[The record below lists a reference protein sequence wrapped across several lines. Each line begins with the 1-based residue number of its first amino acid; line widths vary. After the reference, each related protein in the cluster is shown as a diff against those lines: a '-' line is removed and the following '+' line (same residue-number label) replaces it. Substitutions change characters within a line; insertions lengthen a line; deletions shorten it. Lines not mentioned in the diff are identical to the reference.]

1 MARPLEKISDVNDEK
16 ELWKV
21 AVKIHH
27 KWSVISNNKEHFE
40 MVVYDSEGSDIHVI
54 VPPVYRQN
62 FDSVFVVNDTYTI
75 ANFQVQLNDLLFKPS
90 AHKYLLKFTGGTKVG
105 DRNVHQI
112 QEKACR
118 LTPFLDILTGKWN
131 KDQLLDVI
139 GVVDEIGY
147 TQVQVGSKKQ
157 QVNFVIR
164 DLRFKQQHYH
174 GYVMGGVSG
183 AVYELRKYPLSVT
196 NTYNVTKLTI
206 NEDVETIKQ
215 FAKML
220 TQDTIVAV
228 SGLLSH
234 QSQGRSQNSY
244 SSRQSPTQKLLSN
257 AVLLPLEQIV
267 KLKDT
272 TFCATVATIAKIV
285 ASKYGWYYQ
294 ACHECPNKVTGDSP
308 PYKCVKG
315 HETETA
321 IFRYKI
327 EVGVLHAGT
336 KCKFVLWDKESEDLL
351 EVSAAHMRE
360 TMFQAGIFDPL
371 DYPLTLDKL
380 LNQELAFKVKWQP
393 NWSNCSVI
401 MLVKDKPVVDQLKSE
416 WVEATTVNSQ
426 QLSAPVNHIK
436 ESVDE
441 AVPID
446 DSDIVTDPEITSKL
460 HGEPVTPTAKRQSP
474 DPSIESTS
482 HATHN
487 EGDLSSTKLKK
498 PARITR
504 KLVKIEK

>member
-1 MARPLEKISDVNDEK
+1 MARPLEKIADVNDEK

-21 AVKIHH
+21 DVKIHH

-40 MVVYDSEGSDIHVI
+40 MVVYDSEYILFWKVKIGLLGGVNDEDFGSDIHVI
-54 VPPVYRQN
+54 VPPVYRQS
-62 FDSVFVVNDTYTI
+62 FDSLFVVNDTYTI

-112 QEKACR
+112 QEKAWR

-147 TQVQVGSKKQ
+147 TQAQVGSKKQ

-164 DLRFKQQHYH
+164 DLRLKFIN
-174 GYVMGGVSG
+174 YVERQVDTAIP
-183 AVYELRKYPLSVT
+183 AVILIQYAKVKEAFGKYALSVT
-196 NTYNVTKLTI
+196 NTYNVTKVAI
-206 NEDVETIKQ
+206 NEDMETIKQ

-220 TQDTIVAV
+220 TQDTIM
-228 SGLLSH
+228 
-234 QSQGRSQNSY
+234 
-244 SSRQSPTQKLLSN
+244 
-257 AVLLPLEQIV
+257 
-267 KLKDT
+267 T
-272 TFCATVATIAKIV
+272 TFCATVATITKIF

-294 ACHECPNKVTGDSP
+294 ACHECPNKVTGDKP

-315 HETETA
+315 HDTETP

-336 KCKFVLWDKESEDLL
+336 KCKFVLWDKESEELL
-351 EVSAAHMRE
+351 EVSAAHLRE
-360 TMFQAGIFDPL
+360 TMFQAGIFNPL
-371 DYPLTLDKL
+371 DFPLALDKL
-380 LNQELAFKVKWQP
+380 LDQELAFKVKWQP
-393 NWSNCSVI
+393 DWSNCSVI
-401 MLVKDKPVVDQLKSE
+401 MLVKDKPIVDQLKAE
-416 WVEATTVNSQ
+416 WVDATAVSSQ
-426 QLSAPVNHIK
+426 QLNAPVNHVK

-441 AVPID
+441 DVPVD

-460 HGEPVTPTAKRQSP
+460 HGEPVTPTANRQNP
-474 DPSIESTS
+474 DPSIEFTS
-482 HATHN
+482 HATHS

-498 PARITR
+498 STRITR

>member
-1 MARPLEKISDVNDEK
+1 MARPLEKISDINDEK

-62 FDSVFVVNDTYTI
+62 FDSLFVVHDTYTI

-164 DLRFKQQHYH
+164 DLSNNTITVTLWEAYALQFINYVEQQVDTAIPVVIMIQYAKVKEAF
-174 GYVMGGVSG
+174 G
-183 AVYELRKYPLSVT
+183 KYPLSVT
-196 NTYNVTKLTI
+196 NTYNVTKVSI
-206 NEDVETIKQ
+206 NEDMETIKQ

-228 SGLLSH
+228 SGLRSQ
-234 QSQGRSQNSY
+234 QSQGRSQNLY

-267 KLKDT
+267 KLKD
-272 TFCATVATIAKIV
+272 
-285 ASKYGWYYQ
+285 
-294 ACHECPNKVTGDSP
+294 ACHECPNKVTGDKP

-315 HETETA
+315 HDTETA

-336 KCKFVLWDKESEDLL
+336 KCKFVLWDKESEELL

-371 DYPLTLDKL
+371 DFPLALDKL
-380 LNQELAFKVKWQP
+380 LDQELAFKVKWQP
-393 NWSNCSVI
+393 DWSNCSVI
-401 MLVKDKPVVDQLKSE
+401 MLVKEKPIVDQLKAE
-416 WVEATTVNSQ
+416 WVDATTVNTQ

-460 HGEPVTPTAKRQSP
+460 HGEPLTPTAKRQSP
-474 DPSIESTS
+474 DPSIESTG
-482 HATHN
+482 HATHS

-498 PARITR
+498 PTIITR

>member
-1 MARPLEKISDVNDEK
+1 MARPLEKISDINDEK

-40 MVVYDSEGSDIHVI
+40 MVVYDSEWLCSNRFIFGCMEVVKSGSDIHVI
-54 VPPVYRQN
+54 VPPVYRKN
-62 FDSVFVVNDTYTI
+62 FDSLFVVNDTYTI

-112 QEKACR
+112 QEKNSASHIWFNLMHVFPMTC
-118 LTPFLDILTGKWN
+118 TN
-131 KDQLLDVI
+131 VI

-164 DLRFKQQHYH
+164 DLSNNTITVTLWEAYAVQFINYVEQQVDTAIPVVIMIQYAKVKEAF
-174 GYVMGGVSG
+174 G
-183 AVYELRKYPLSVT
+183 KYPLSVT
-196 NTYNVTKLTI
+196 NTYNVTKVAI
-206 NEDVETIKQ
+206 NEDTETIKQ

-228 SGLLSH
+228 SGLRSQ

-257 AVLLPLEQIV
+257 AVLLPHEQIV

-272 TFCATVATIAKIV
+272 TFCATVATITKIF

-294 ACHECPNKVTGDSP
+294 ACHECPNKVTGDKP

-315 HETETA
+315 HDTETA
-321 IFRYKI
+321 IFRYRI
-327 EVGVLHAGT
+327 EVGVLHVGT

-371 DYPLTLDKL
+371 DFPLALDKL
-380 LNQELAFKVKWQP
+380 LDQELAFKVKWQP
-393 NWSNCSVI
+393 DWSNCSVI
-401 MLVKDKPVVDQLKSE
+401 MLVKDKPIVD
-416 WVEATTVNSQ
+416 
-426 QLSAPVNHIK
+426 
-436 ESVDE
+436 
-441 AVPID
+441 
-446 DSDIVTDPEITSKL
+446 
-460 HGEPVTPTAKRQSP
+460 
-474 DPSIESTS
+474 
-482 HATHN
+482 
-487 EGDLSSTKLKK
+487 
-498 PARITR
+498 
-504 KLVKIEK
+504 

>member
-1 MARPLEKISDVNDEK
+1 
-16 ELWKV
+16 
-21 AVKIHH
+21 
-27 KWSVISNNKEHFE
+27 
-40 MVVYDSEGSDIHVI
+40 MVVYDSEYILFWKVKIGLLGGYNDEDFGSDIHVI
-54 VPPVYRQN
+54 VSPVYRQS
-62 FDSVFVVNDTYTI
+62 FDSLFVVNDTYTI

-90 AHKYLLKFTGGTKVG
+90 AHKYLLKFTS
-105 DRNVHQI
+105 
-112 QEKACR
+112 
-118 LTPFLDILTGKWN
+118 
-131 KDQLLDVI
+131 DVI

-147 TQVQVGSKKQ
+147 TQAQVGSKKQ

-164 DLRFKQQHYH
+164 DLSNNTITVTLWEAYAVQFIN
-174 GYVMGGVSG
+174 YVERQVDIAIPVVILIQYAKVKEAFG
-183 AVYELRKYPLSVT
+183 KYPLSVT
-196 NTYNVTKLTI
+196 NTYNVTKLAI
-206 NEDVETIKQ
+206 NEDMETIKQ

-220 TQDTIVAV
+220 TQDTIMAV
-228 SGLLSH
+228 SGLRTQ

-244 SSRQSPTQKLLSN
+244 TSRQSPTQKLLSN
-257 AVLLPLEQIV
+257 DVLLPLEQIV

-272 TFCATVATIAKIV
+272 TFCATVATITKIF

-294 ACHECPNKVTGDSP
+294 ACHECPNKVTGDKP

-315 HETETA
+315 HDTETA

-327 EVGVLHAGT
+327 KVGVLHAGT
-336 KCKFVLWDKESEDLL
+336 KCKFVLWDKESEELL

-371 DYPLTLDKL
+371 DFPLALDKL
-380 LNQELAFKVKWQP
+380 LDQELAFKVKWQP
-393 NWSNCSVI
+393 DWSNCSVI
-401 MLVKDKPVVDQLKSE
+401 MLVKDKPIVDQLKAE
-416 WVEATTVNSQ
+416 WVDATAVTSQ
-426 QLSAPVNHIK
+426 QLNAPVNHVK

-446 DSDIVTDPEITSKL
+446 DSDIVTDLEITSKL
-460 HGEPVTPTAKRQSP
+460 HGEPVTPTAKRQNP

-482 HATHN
+482 HATHS

-498 PARITR
+498 PTRITR

>member
-1 MARPLEKISDVNDEK
+1 MARPLEKISNVNDEK

-54 VPPVYRQN
+54 VPPVYRQS
-62 FDSVFVVNDTYTI
+62 FDSLFVVNDTYTI

-131 KDQLLDVI
+131 KDQVLDVI
-139 GVVDEIGY
+139 GVVDKIGY
-147 TQVQVGSKKQ
+147 TQAQVGSKKQ

-164 DLRFKQQHYH
+164 DLSNNTITVTLWEAYTVQFINYVEQQVDTSIPIENIHYLLPTLT
-174 GYVMGGVSG
+174 MSPKW
-183 AVYELRKYPLSVT
+183 LLMKTWRQSNNSPKCT
-196 NTYNVTKLTI
+196 NLA
-206 NEDVETIKQ
+206 
-215 FAKML
+215 F
-220 TQDTIVAV
+220 AV
-228 SGLLSH
+228 SSLRAGRKTHTLLANH
-234 QSQGRSQNSY
+234 L
-244 SSRQSPTQKLLSN
+244 PKKLLSN

-267 KLKDT
+267 KLKET
-272 TFCATVATIAKIV
+272 TFCATVATITKIF
-285 ASKYGWYYQ
+285 ASRYGWYYQ
-294 ACHECPNKVTGDSP
+294 ACHECPNKVTGDKP
-308 PYKCVKG
+308 PYKCTKG

-327 EVGVLHAGT
+327 KVDVLHAGT
-336 KCKFVLWDKESEDLL
+336 KCKFVLWDKESGELL

-371 DYPLTLDKL
+371 DFPLALDKL
-380 LNQELAFKVKWQP
+380 LDQELAFKVKWQP
-393 NWSNCSVI
+393 DWSNCSVI
-401 MLVKDKPVVDQLKSE
+401 MLVKDKSVVDQLKAE
-416 WVEATTVNSQ
+416 WVAAST
-426 QLSAPVNHIK
+426 IK

-441 AVPID
+441 AVPVD

-460 HGEPVTPTAKRQSP
+460 HGEPVTPTAKRQNP
-474 DPSIESTS
+474 DPSNESTS
-482 HATHN
+482 LATHG

-498 PARITR
+498 PTRITR